1 MKYNMF
7 LVQFQQSVESLLLSC
22 IKKMIICIMFEFY
35 FNTFIEIQQ
44 EIYSHIYVLNYKKK
58 LFITVDIA
66 PGMY

>member
-1 MKYNMF
+1 
-7 LVQFQQSVESLLLSC
+7 
-22 IKKMIICIMFEFY
+22 MFEFY